1 MAWSYRGLPIIVDK
15 ESHWTLAEAAYVLG
29 VPLRTLQ
36 RVVKVDALAPRGRR
50 PHDGP
55 GRAALVYPGG
65 ELIRLAE
72 AAQVLT
78 EKPHRR
84 YQRVPPPQQRL
95 R

>member
-1 MAWSYRGLPIIVDK
+1 MGWGYMGLPVIVDQ

-29 VPLRTLQ
+29 VPHRMLQ
-36 RVVKVDALAPRGRR
+36 RMVKVDALAPRGRR

-55 GRAALVYPGG
+55 GRAPLVYAGG

-84 YQRVPPPQQRL
+84 YRRVPPPQ
-95 R
+95 